1 MTGPGELNGAQ
12 LRMMACTPI
21 TWALSFTRIAYL
33 TYGAWCAYLTGLIE
47 GDGNFNKNGLEISF
61 DIRDVA
67 LAHAI
72 RKRLRLPAKTVQ
84 YRPGKRK
91 DGSPGEGSYRLL
103 VNLGDPAFRRVL
115 NAVNGRFVGPFKI
128 AQIVEHEL
136 DTKTTRS
143 HNPNGR
149 RGAFYYLRD
158 QVVTMLPPD
167 PDNARGWWITGFGDA
182 DMSAFL
188 TWPECKFRVSFS
200 QTDPTLL
207 RAMQKHLR
215 LPLVKALR
223 EKVGPDGKVR
233 MVLEHQLVANHID
246 DQRRVLHHYDR
257 YPAQGVKGGHLY
269 LLRQAYLIKAR
280 FYNRTHKR
288 VSLYRRIRYARLWT
302 IREALTLSYA
312 NGRWVYHAKST
323 DPVVYRARG
332 LQDNRHRSTVRGRI
346 VNLSRNPGRLPSVA
360 QKPKR

>member
-1 MTGPGELNGAQ
+1 MTGPGELSGAQ

-21 TWALSFTRIAYL
+21 TWALSCTRIAYL

-67 LAHAI
+67 LAQAI
-72 RKRLRLPAKTVQ
+72 RKRLRLPARTLK

-103 VNLGDPAFRRVL
+103 VNHGDPAFRRVL

-128 AQIVEHEL
+128 AQIIAYRHHEVFI
-136 DTKTTRS
+136 
-143 HNPNGR
+143 GR
-149 RGAFYYLRD
+149 CASSPRVKAQGWIPRPGLTLA
-158 QVVTMLPPD
+158 PPD
-167 PDNARGWWITGFGDA
+167 PNNARGWWITGFGDA

-207 RAMQKHLR
+207 RAMQKYLR

-246 DQRRVLHHYDR
+246 DQRRILHHYDR

-312 NGRWVYHAKST
+312 NGRWVYHAAST

-332 LQDNRHRSTVRGRI
+332 PQDNRRRSTVRGRI

-360 QKPKR
+360 QKPER